1 MGMKCK
7 ICGKNAESEYCFA
20 HKSRKPL
27 AKTSSLSSKK
37 LDKSSENINEM
48 REFFMKIW
56 RQKLHYSEISMD
68 YLGKEPLTVFFHHIL
83 PKEKYPEACLDE
95 ENVILLTLEEH
106 DNVERDMYKYP
117 EINKRRELL
126 KIKYNL
132 Q

>member
-7 ICGKNAESEYCFA
+7 ICGKNAESDDCFA